1 MCTTCPDLF
10 ANLEWMY
17 ALYKELATLGN
28 AQENYPLIARCYRW
42 SAQILYSFNNSLNPQ
57 PLTAAWYKWF
67 TVLGFGKLD
76 LWIRAH
82 VWCKSLLLT
91 PLGHWHPLNFSSVV
105 WFPFKFFILNIII
118 ELTQF
123 NKKWV
128 YLNTLRTQSMIQSIK
143 IRLTTCI
150 TKRKSKLTSQKSMFI
165 GSTTNLHDSFIQTFF
180 LNHLKI
186 LKHAHWLSISS
197 KWM

>member
-1 MCTTCPDLF
+1 MIQVIYCPWIWKTGPLDQSTCMMQKP
-10 ANLEWMY
+10 A
-17 ALYKELATLGN
+17 AHST
-28 AQENYPLIARCYRW
+28 R
-42 SAQILYSFNNSLNPQ
+42 
-57 PLTAAWYKWF
+57 PLTSPQFFKC
-67 TVLGFGKLD
+67 G
-76 LWIRAH
+76 IRE
-82 VWCKSLLLT
+82 
-91 PLGHWHPLNFSSVV
+91 V